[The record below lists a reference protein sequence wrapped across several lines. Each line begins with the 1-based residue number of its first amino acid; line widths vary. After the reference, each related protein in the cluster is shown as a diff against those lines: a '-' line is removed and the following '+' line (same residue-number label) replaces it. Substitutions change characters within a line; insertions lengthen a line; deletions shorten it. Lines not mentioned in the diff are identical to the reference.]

1 MPLIAP
7 WVDPAYSRVTV
18 MQMAQYVPHKAF
30 KIWHHIPRFFVT
42 KGAPII
48 ATSSG
53 LLLQM
58 SSQGGEATEDHSS
71 LDANGRSVER
81 DGVSRAERAEVSRH
95 ASRFLFNENTVGAN
109 SEALQCLR
117 KDGSDWGVCSDY
129 AQYAQ
134 MLAAREQS
142 RDDRISIRAYF
153 AATDALVG
161 SRGQKY
167 FEQCWQA
174 PGVEAIDFVST
185 KVAGTNHDT
194 LLESAE
200 VWTAI
205 FALVGER
212 Q

>member
-1 MPLIAP
+1 
-7 WVDPAYSRVTV
+7 
-18 MQMAQYVPHKAF
+18 MQMAQYVPDKAF
-30 KIWHHIPRFFVT
+30 KLWHQIPRFFVT
-42 KGAPII
+42 KGAPLI

-58 SSQGGEATEDHSS
+58 SLKGGEPTEDHSS
-71 LDANGRSVER
+71 LDANGRSVEH
-81 DGVSRAERAEVSRH
+81 DGTSRADRAEISRH

-117 KDGSDWGVCSDY
+117 KEGSDWGVCSDY

-142 RDDRISIRAYF
+142 MDDRISIHAYF

-174 PGVEAIDFVST
+174 PGVEAIEFVST
-185 KVAGTNHDT
+185 NIAGTNHDS
-194 LLESAE
+194 LMESAD
-200 VWTAI
+200 VWNAI
-205 FALVGER
+205 FAVVGGR
-212 Q
+212 PIADVLDNK